1 MRSFPRM
8 GNSRLRVGTLAAL
21 LSASCLSASA
31 QDEDQ
36 LVTRIQQ
43 ATVLLVPPVC
53 AGVLVGEGDWV
64 LTAAHCVHSPGSPL
78 PVTLH
83 DGRSLDGTLVVVD
96 RDNDMALV
104 KLERRAPFEAL
115 EVAEVLPP
123 EGESIFFVGRADRP
137 IPAQLVSIE
146 RLAPCPS
153 LPAVPKALHTG
164 MRGEPG
170 DSGAPVVD
178 LDAKVVGL
186 VHGGAACSIAAPT
199 APIAPVLHLL
209 EG

>member
-1 MRSFPRM
+1 M
-8 GNSRLRVGTLAAL
+8 GTLRLRVWTLAAL
-21 LSASCLSASA
+21 LTASCLNASA
-31 QDEDQ
+31 QDEEQ
-36 LVTRIQQ
+36 LVTRIQE

-53 AGVLVGEGDWV
+53 AGVLVGDGDWV
-64 LTAAHCVHSPGSPL
+64 LTAAHCVQRPGTSL

-83 DGRSLDGTLVVVD
+83 DGRAIDGTLMVVD

-104 KLERRAPFEAL
+104 KLEQRAPFQPL

-123 EGESIFFVGRADRP
+123 AGESIFFVGRSDRP
-137 IPAQLVSIE
+137 IPAQLVSVE

-153 LPAVPKALHTG
+153 LPAVPRALHTG

-178 LDAKVVGL
+178 LDARVVGL
-186 VHGGAACSIAAPT
+186 VHGGAACSIAAPA
-199 APIAPVLHLL
+199 APIAPVLDLL